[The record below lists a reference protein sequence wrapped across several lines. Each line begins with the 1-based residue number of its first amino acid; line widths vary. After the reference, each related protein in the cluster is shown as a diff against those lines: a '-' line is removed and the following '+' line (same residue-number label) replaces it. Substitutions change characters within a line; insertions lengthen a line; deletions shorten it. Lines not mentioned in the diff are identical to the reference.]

1 MGSSSKMLMQQPL
14 LLMGC
19 ARASFARFLGI
30 QKGLVTIGDNK
41 ITFSTPFPLTY
52 STRRSSYPRLQTNED
67 DLQRCP
73 ESNNSQLSHTLAS
86 VTCQL
91 QAEQAL

>member
-1 MGSSSKMLMQQPL
+1 MGSSNKIWVVLDS
-14 LLMGC
+14 
-19 ARASFARFLGI
+19 FLGI
-30 QKGLVTIGDNK
+30 PQPGLVTIGDNK

-52 STRRSSYPRLQTNED
+52 STRRSSYPRLQTTQD